1 MHNKAHLTLWD
12 ISHRLGMSRTT
23 VSLAMRD
30 DPRISEATKNRVLA
44 AVKKLNYQPNQLAR
58 TLATGK
64 SNLVGVVVPNTSDR
78 VYAEIFRGIEDAAQ
92 ADSYHVLLS
101 NASYELEQEASRIRD
116 MMSLRIA
123 GIIAAPVFTLQKH
136 PPRIWQEL
144 RRFGFPIVILNR
156 ELNPPIFH
164 QVSVDNAAGIRMAC
178 ETLASLGHRR
188 VAYITGFLKVIPIE
202 QRLEAFRHCAAQNGL
217 DTDPALIEGSEL
229 SLHGGY
235 ESCGRLWHR
244 LRKKPT
250 AILVFSDTPAVG
262 TMRYL
267 HEQRVKVPNQV
278 SVVGFDGTDTSEYLP
293 ISLTTVG
300 TPMYEMGRQA
310 FALLKEVMAHP
321 RKAPRSILLPVHLIR
336 RESVAECRSG

>member
-1 MHNKAHLTLWD
+1 MLNRAHLTLRD

-30 DPRISEATKNRVLA
+30 DPRISETTKKRVLA
-44 AVKKLNYQPNQLAR
+44 AVKELNYQPNQLAR

-78 VYAEIFRGIEDAAQ
+78 VYSEIFRGIEDAAQ
-92 ADSYHVLLS
+92 ADGYKVLLS
-101 NASYELEQEASRIRD
+101 NASYDLEQEANRIRD
-116 MMSLRIA
+116 MMALRIA
-123 GIIAAPVFTLQKH
+123 GIIAAPVFTQEKH
-136 PPRIWQEL
+136 PPRIWQDL

-164 QVSVDNAAGIRMAC
+164 QVSIDNAAGIRMVC
-178 ETLASLGHRR
+178 ETLAALNHRR
-188 VAYITGFLKVIPIE
+188 VAYVTGNLKVIPIE
-202 QRLEAFRHCAAQNGL
+202 QRLAAFRHYAAQNGL
-217 DTDPALIEGSEL
+217 DTDAALIEKSEL
-229 SLHGGY
+229 SLQGGY

-262 TMRYL
+262 VMRFL
-267 HEQRVKVPNQV
+267 HEHRVKIPHQV
-278 SVVGFDGTDTSEYLP
+278 SVVGFDGSDTSEFLP
-293 ISLTTVG
+293 VSLTTVV
-300 TPMYEMGRQA
+300 TPRYEMGRQA

-321 RKAPRSILLPVHLIR
+321 RKASRSILLSVHLVR
-336 RESVAECRSG
+336 RESVAKCRS

>member
-1 MHNKAHLTLWD
+1 MHKKSQLTLWD
-12 ISHRLGMSRTT
+12 ISHRLGVSRTT
-23 VSLAMRD
+23 VSLALRD

-64 SNLVGVVVPNTSDR
+64 SNLVGVVVPNTSDH
-78 VYAEIFRGIEDAAQ
+78 VYAKIFRGIEDAAQ
-92 ADSYHVLLS
+92 ADSYHILLS
-101 NASYELEQEASRIRD
+101 NASYDLQQEAMRIRD
-116 MMSLRIA
+116 MMALRIA
-123 GIIAAPVFTLQKH
+123 GIIAAPVFTLERQ

-144 RRFGFPIVILNR
+144 RRFGFPIVLLNR

-178 ETLASLGHRR
+178 ESLASLNHRR
-188 VAYITGFLKVIPIE
+188 VAYITGTLKVIPIE
-202 QRLEAFRHCAAQNGL
+202 QRLAAFRYYAAQNGL
-217 DTDPALIEGSEL
+217 DLDPALVEASEL
-229 SLHGGY
+229 SLQGGY
-235 ESCGRLWHR
+235 QSCGRLWHR

-262 TMRYL
+262 VMRYL
-267 HEQRVKVPNQV
+267 HEHRVKVPNQV
-278 SVVGFDGTDTSEYLP
+278 SVVGFDGTETSEFLP

-310 FALLKEVMAHP
+310 FTLLKEVMAYP
-321 RKAPRSILLPVHLIR
+321 RKAPRSILLSVQLIR
-336 RESVAECRSG
+336 RESLAECRS